1 MISKSAVPRVVAV
14 LALVLALAGAM
25 DLLAA
30 STAQAQD
37 NYKTITRLGGGNR
50 FDPPLK
56 NAAAVQKWVA
66 KKRTQTAIA
75 DVLGKAGLSSLNAT
89 VIDILTK
96 ASPDQ
101 LKETQVEPGTTMVWM
116 AFRRGGG
123 RPDIIRNVKWGGK
136 KAFPA
141 FTFVIDDLNQT
152 YTFILPHPCS
162 NLALLSS
169 EPSREKARLDA
180 EKAAAEKAAA
190 DKAAAEK
197 AAAERARLEAER
209 RERERAEAERLA
221 NEKAAAEKAAAERA
235 AADKAAAE
243 KAAADEALRIK
254 DEKLDWFVSGLFG
267 KERRTREVEAAAAA
281 GGAAAL
287 VNESLCSPL
296 LGVKFGPELKVGPN
310 FKINPAI
317 GLAVN
322 FEKSSYTSLFA
333 EAEFNYYTTGLKNY
347 IGASVGIWDFTH
359 GDYVTPSIGVQF
371 GSQVWTNAK
380 EDKLYVVAEG
390 RMFTRMFGEG
400 LDNNY
405 QFWAGLRYVIR

>member
-1 MISKSAVPRVVAV
+1 MRLRFAVPRIVAV
-14 LALVLALAGAM
+14 MALIVALAGAM

-30 STAQAQD
+30 STAEAQD
-37 NYKTITRLGGGNR
+37 NYKAITRLGGGNR

-56 NAAAVQKWVA
+56 DRASVQKWVA

-101 LKETQVEPGTTMVWM
+101 MKETQVEPGTTMVWM

-123 RPDIIRNVKWGGK
+123 RPDIVRNVKWAGK
-136 KAFPA
+136 KPFPG
-141 FTFVIDDLNQT
+141 FTFVIDDMNQT
-152 YTFILPHPCS
+152 YTFVLPHPCS
-162 NLALLSS
+162 NLALMSS

-180 EKAAAEKAAA
+180 ERVAADKAAA

-221 NEKAAAEKAAAERA
+221 REKAAAEKAAAERA
-235 AADKAAAE
+235 AAE
-243 KAAADEALRIK
+243 KAAADKVEAERVAAYDDAKI
-254 DEKLDWFVSGLFG
+254 DWFVSGLFG

-281 GGAAAL
+281 GGAAL

-296 LGVKFGPELKVGPN
+296 LGVKFGPELRVKDN

-317 GLAVN
+317 GLALN
-322 FEKSSYTSLFA
+322 FEDSGYTSLFA
-333 EAEFNYYTTGLKNY
+333 EAEFNYYSANFKNY
-347 IGASVGIWDFTH
+347 IGASLGIWDFTH
-359 GDYVTPSIGVQF
+359 GDWVTPSIGVQI
-371 GSQVWTNAK
+371 GSQVWSNAK
-380 EDKLYVVAEG
+380 EDRMYLVAEG
-390 RMFTRMFGEG
+390 RMFTRTFGEG
-400 LDNNY
+400 LSNNY
-405 QFWAGLRYVIR
+405 QFWGGLRYVIR

>member
-1 MISKSAVPRVVAV
+1 MISRPAVPRVVAV
-14 LALVLALAGAM
+14 LALVVALAGAM

-37 NYKTITRLGGGNR
+37 NYKTLTRLGGGNR

-56 NAAAVQKWVA
+56 DAAAVQKWAA
-66 KKRTQTAIA
+66 KKRTQTAIGQ
-75 DVLGKAGLSSLNAT
+75 VLEKAGLSSLNAT

-101 LKETQVEPGTTMVWM
+101 LKETEVQPGTTMVWM

-123 RPDIIRNVKWGGK
+123 RPDIVRNVKWGGK
-136 KAFPA
+136 KPFAG
-141 FTFVIDDLNQT
+141 FTFIIDDMNQT
-152 YTFILPHPCS
+152 YTFVLPKPCS
-162 NLALLSS
+162 NLALVSS

-221 NEKAAAEKAAAERA
+221 REKAAAEKAAAERA
-235 AADKAAAE
+235 AAEKAAAE
-243 KAAADEALRIK
+243 KAEAERLAAEDDA
-254 DEKLDWFVSGLFG
+254 KLDWFVSGLFG
-267 KERRTREVEAAAAA
+267 KERRTRPVDVTV
-281 GGAAAL
+281 GSTTTT
-287 VNESLCSPL
+287 VNESLCAPL
-296 LGVKFGPELKVGPN
+296 LGVKFGPELKVSPN
-310 FKINPAI
+310 FKVNPAV
-317 GLAVN
+317 GVALN
-322 FEKSSYTSLFA
+322 FEDGGYSSLFA
-333 EAEFNYYTTGLKNY
+333 EAEFNYYSANLKNY
-347 IGASVGIWDFTH
+347 IGASFGIWDFTH

-380 EDKLYVVAEG
+380 EDKMYLVAEG
-390 RMFTRMFGEG
+390 RMFTRTFDAGI
-400 LDNNY
+400 DNNY
-405 QFWAGLRYVIR
+405 QFWAGIRYVIR

>member
-1 MISKSAVPRVVAV
+1 V
-14 LALVLALAGAM
+14 LALIVALAGAM

-30 STAQAQD
+30 STAEAQD
-37 NYKTITRLGGGNR
+37 NYKTLTRLGGGNR

-56 NAAAVQKWVA
+56 DAAAVQKWAA

-101 LKETQVEPGTTMVWM
+101 LKETEIQPGTTMTWM

-123 RPDIIRNVKWGGK
+123 KPDIVRNVKWGGK
-136 KAFPA
+136 KPFPG

-152 YTFILPHPCS
+152 YTFVVPKPCS

-180 EKAAAEKAAA
+180 ERAAAEKAAA

-221 NEKAAAEKAAAERA
+221 REKAAAEKAAAERA
-235 AADKAAAE
+235 AAE
-243 KAAADEALRIK
+243 KAAADKAEAERVAAY
-254 DEKLDWFVSGLFG
+254 DDAKLDWYVSGLFG
-267 KERRTREVEAAAAA
+267 KERRTRPVEITT
-281 GGAAAL
+281 GTSTIET
-287 VNESLCSPL
+287 NESLCSPL
-296 LGVKFGPELKVGPN
+296 LGVKFGPELRVKDN
-310 FKINPAI
+310 FKINPGV
-317 GLAVN
+317 GLALN
-322 FEKSSYTSLFA
+322 FEDSGYTSLFA
-333 EAEFNYYTTGLKNY
+333 EAEFNYYSTNLKNY
-347 IGASVGIWDFTH
+347 IGASFGIWDFTH

-380 EDKLYVVAEG
+380 EDRMYLVAEG
-390 RMFTRMFGEG
+390 RMFTRTFDAG
-400 LDNNY
+400 LENNY
-405 QFWAGLRYVIR
+405 QFWAGIRYVIR

>member
-1 MISKSAVPRVVAV
+1 MRSRLAVPRVVAV
-14 LALVLALAGAM
+14 LALIVALAGAM
-25 DLLAA
+25 DLLAVPSA
-30 STAQAQD
+30 EAQD
-37 NYKTITRLGGGNR
+37 NYKTLTRLGGGNR

-56 NAAAVQKWVA
+56 DAAAVQKWAA

-101 LKETQVEPGTTMVWM
+101 LKDTEVQPGTTMVWM

-123 RPDIIRNVKWGGK
+123 KPDIVRNIKWGGK
-136 KAFPA
+136 KPFPGY
-141 FTFVIDDLNQT
+141 TFVIDDLNQT
-152 YTFILPHPCS
+152 YTFVLPKPCS
-162 NLALLSS
+162 NLTLVSS

-190 DKAAAEK
+190 EKAAAEK

-221 NEKAAAEKAAAERA
+221 REKAAAEKAAAERA
-235 AADKAAAE
+235 AAEKAAAE
-243 KAAADEALRIK
+243 KAEAERLAAEK
-254 DEKLDWFVSGLFG
+254 DAKIDWFVSGLFG
-267 KERRTREVEAAAAA
+267 KERRTREVESATTPVTM
-281 GGAAAL
+281 

-296 LGVKFGPELKVGPN
+296 LGVKFGPELKVSPN
-310 FKINPAI
+310 FKINPGM

-322 FEKSSYTSLFA
+322 FEDSGYTSLFA
-333 EAEFNYYTTGLKNY
+333 EAEFNYYTANLKNY
-347 IGASVGIWDFTH
+347 VGASVGIWDFTH
-359 GDYVTPSIGVQF
+359 SDYVTPSIGVQF

-380 EDKLYVVAEG
+380 DDKMYLVAEG
-390 RMFTRMFGEG
+390 RMFTRTFDAG
-400 LDNNY
+400 LENNY
-405 QFWAGLRYVIR
+405 QFWAGIRYVIR

>member
-1 MISKSAVPRVVAV
+1 MRSRIAVPHLLAV
-14 LALVLALAGAM
+14 LALIVALAGAM

-56 NAAAVQKWVA
+56 DRASVQKFAA
-66 KKRTQTAIA
+66 KKRTQQEIA
-75 DVLGKAGLSSLNAT
+75 VVLEKAGLSSLNAT

-101 LKETQVEPGTTMVWM
+101 LKETEVQPGTTMVWM

-123 RPDIIRNVKWGGK
+123 KPDIVRNIKWGGK
-136 KAFPA
+136 KPFPG

-180 EKAAAEKAAA
+180 EKAAADKAAA

-221 NEKAAAEKAAAERA
+221 KEKAAAEKAAADRAAAEKAAAEKAAAE
-235 AADKAAAE
+235 
-243 KAAADEALRIK
+243 EAIRVK
-254 DEKLDWFVSGLFG
+254 DEKIDWFVSGLFG
-267 KERRTREVEAAAAA
+267 KERRTREVDATSGSTTAK
-281 GGAAAL
+281 

-296 LGVKFGPELKVGPN
+296 LGVKFGPEIKVSPN
-310 FKINPAI
+310 FKINPGMGVAF
-317 GLAVN
+317 N
-322 FEKSSYTSLFA
+322 FEDSSYTSLFA
-333 EAEFNYYTTGLKNY
+333 EAEFNYYSTGLKNY
-347 IGASVGIWDFTH
+347 VGASFGVWDFTH
-359 GDYVTPSIGVQF
+359 GDWVTPSIGVQF
-371 GSQVWTNAK
+371 GSQVWTNPK

-390 RMFTRMFGEG
+390 RMFTRTFGEG
-400 LDNNY
+400 LSNNY

>member
-1 MISKSAVPRVVAV
+1 MRTRFALPRTVAV
-14 LALVLALAGAM
+14 LALIVALAGAM

-37 NYKTITRLGGGNR
+37 NYKTLTRLGGGNR

-56 NAAAVQKWVA
+56 DAVAVQKWAA

-101 LKETQVEPGTTMVWM
+101 LKDSEIQPGTTMVWM

-123 RPDIIRNVKWGGK
+123 RPDIVRNVKWGGK
-136 KAFPA
+136 KPFAG
-141 FTFVIDDLNQT
+141 FTFIIDDLNQT
-152 YTFILPHPCS
+152 YTFVVPKPCS
-162 NLALLSS
+162 NLALVSS

-180 EKAAAEKAAA
+180 EKAAADKAAA

-221 NEKAAAEKAAAERA
+221 REKAAAEKAAAERA
-235 AADKAAAE
+235 AAE
-243 KAAADEALRIK
+243 KAAADKAEAERLAAYNDAK
-254 DEKLDWFVSGLFG
+254 VDWFVSGLFG
-267 KERRTREVEAAAAA
+267 KERRTRPVEITT
-281 GGAAAL
+281 GTSSIET
-287 VNESLCSPL
+287 NESLCAPL
-296 LGVKFGPELKVGPN
+296 LGVKFGPELRVKDN
-310 FKINPAI
+310 FKINPAV
-317 GLAVN
+317 GLALN
-322 FEKSSYTSLFA
+322 FEDSGYTSLFA
-333 EAEFNYYTTGLKNY
+333 EAEFNYYSTNLKNY
-347 IGASVGIWDFTH
+347 IGASFGIWDFTH
-359 GDYVTPSIGVQF
+359 GDYVTPSIGVQV

-380 EDKLYVVAEG
+380 EDKMYLVAEG
-390 RMFTRMFGEG
+390 RMFTRTFDAG
-400 LDNNY
+400 LENNY
-405 QFWAGLRYVIR
+405 QFWAGIRYVIR

>member
-56 NAAAVQKWVA
+56 TAAAVQKWVA

-123 RPDIIRNVKWGGK
+123 KPDIVRNVKWGGK

-152 YTFILPHPCS
+152 YTFVLPHPCS
-162 NLALLSS
+162 NLALMSS

-180 EKAAAEKAAA
+180 EKAAADKAAA

-221 NEKAAAEKAAAERA
+221 REKAAAEKAAAERA
-235 AADKAAAE
+235 AAEKAAAE
-243 KAAADEALRIK
+243 KAAAEEAARIK

-267 KERRTREVEAAAAA
+267 KERRTREVDVTTGSTTSKA
-281 GGAAAL
+281 
-287 VNESLCSPL
+287 NESLCSPL
-296 LGVKFGPELKVGPN
+296 LGVKFGPELKMGPS

-333 EAEFNYYTTGLKNY
+333 EAEFNYYSTGLKNY
-347 IGASVGIWDFTH
+347 VGASFGIWDFTH
-359 GDYVTPSIGVQF
+359 GSYVTPSIGIQF

-380 EDKLYVVAEG
+380 EDKLYAVAEG
-390 RMFTRMFGEG
+390 RMFTRTFGEG
-400 LDNNY
+400 LSNNY

>member
-1 MISKSAVPRVVAV
+1 MRSRSAVFSLIPV
-14 LALVLALAGAM
+14 LAIVVALAGAI

-37 NYKTITRLGGGNR
+37 NYKTITRLGGVNR
-50 FDPPLK
+50 FDPPQK
-56 NAAAVQKWVA
+56 DRASVQKWVA

-101 LKETQVEPGTTMVWM
+101 LQDMQVQPGTTMVWM

-123 RPDIIRNVKWGGK
+123 RPDIVRNIKWGGAK
-136 KAFPA
+136 PFAA
-141 FTFVIDDLNQT
+141 YTFVIDDLNQT

-221 NEKAAAEKAAAERA
+221 REKAAAEKAAAERA
-235 AADKAAAE
+235 AAEKAAADKAEAERLAAE
-243 KAAADEALRIK
+243 KAAKI
-254 DEKLDWFVSGLFG
+254 DWFVSGLFG
-267 KERRTREVEAAAAA
+267 KERRTRPVDAAEDSTTT
-281 GGAAAL
+281 

-310 FKINPAI
+310 FKINP
-317 GLAVN
+317 GMGVAVN
-322 FEKSSYTSLFA
+322 FEDSSYTSLFA
-333 EAEFNYYTTGLKNY
+333 EAEFNYYSTGLRNY
-347 IGASVGIWDFTH
+347 VGASFGIWDFTH
-359 GDYVTPSIGVQF
+359 GDYVTPSIGIQF

-380 EDKLYVVAEG
+380 EDKMYVVAEG
-390 RMFTRMFGEG
+390 RMFTRTFDAG
-400 LDNNY
+400 LENNY
-405 QFWAGLRYVIR
+405 QFWAGIRYVIR